1 MDTGDFL
8 VLELSSD
15 VGSAALSSLHPNKA
29 EWELLKQGTRGVL
42 EKLAAEKTLS
52 FRSYQLC
59 IWQER
64 YVFADDSAL
73 CYQHLDGAGAI
84 MLALLH
90 AHRMTSITLSL
101 MEFPMLR
108 SLGACPAGA
117 AQPFGTPKCISYSSI
132 EFVGPFDE
140 TQFVLK
146 CEKRAYTFLC
156 DSTEERTRWIKN
168 IAALSG
174 CSSSTEI
181 CFKSKTMG
189 N

>member
-1 MDTGDFL
+1 MPHLSYAPTASPLIHSVDTGDFV

-15 VGSAALSSLHPNKA
+15 VGSAALSSLYPNKA

-73 CYQHLDGAGAI
+73 CYQHLD
-84 MLALLH
+84 
-90 AHRMTSITLSL
+90 
-101 MEFPMLR
+101 
-108 SLGACPAGA
+108 GA

-181 CFKSKTMG
+181 CLKSKTMG